1 MSRVIFIAIAA
12 VAVVIAATAGRYMM
26 LGGGKSDQEQAIRA
40 TIGGPFTL
48 TDGTGK
54 RVTDKDFQGKYMLI
68 YFGYT
73 FCPDVCP
80 TSLSIVADALDALT
94 PEQLAN
100 VTPVFV
106 TVDPERD
113 TPEVMAAYVPNFHKN
128 LVGLTGT
135 QDEVKAA
142 ARGYK
147 AYYAKVNEDDPD
159 GNYTMD
165 HSSITYLMGPD
176 GVYVTHFNHGTPP
189 EKMAARLAEIL

>member
-1 MSRVIFIAIAA
+1 MSRILFIVIAA

-26 LGGGKSDQEQAIRA
+26 MGDGKVDQRQAMQVN
-40 TIGGPFTL
+40 IGGPFSL
-48 TDGTGK
+48 IDSTGK
-54 RVTDKDFQGKYMLI
+54 PVTDKDFQGKYMLI

-80 TSLSIVADALDALT
+80 TSLSILAEALNTLS
-94 PEQLAN
+94 PEKLAK

-106 TVDPERD
+106 SVDTERD
-113 TPEVMAAYVPNFHKN
+113 TPEVLAAYVPHFHKN

-135 QDEVKAA
+135 ADQVKAA
-142 ARGYK
+142 ARAYK

-176 GVYVTHFNHGTPP
+176 GKYVTHFNHGTPSD
-189 EKMAARLAEIL
+189 EMAARLAEIL

>member
-1 MSRVIFIAIAA
+1 MSRIIFIVIAA

-26 LGGGKSDQEQAIRA
+26 LGNGESDQEQAIRA

-48 TDGTGK
+48 TDSTGK

-80 TSLSIVADALDALT
+80 TSLSIMAEALDALT
-94 PEQLAN
+94 PEQLAK

-113 TPEVMAAYVPNFHKN
+113 TPEVMAAYVPNFHPK

-135 QDEVKAA
+135 LEEVKAA

-147 AYYAKVNEDDPD
+147 AYYAKVNEADPD

-165 HSSITYLMGPD
+165 HSSITYLMG
-176 GVYVTHFNHGTPP
+176 
-189 EKMAARLAEIL
+189 